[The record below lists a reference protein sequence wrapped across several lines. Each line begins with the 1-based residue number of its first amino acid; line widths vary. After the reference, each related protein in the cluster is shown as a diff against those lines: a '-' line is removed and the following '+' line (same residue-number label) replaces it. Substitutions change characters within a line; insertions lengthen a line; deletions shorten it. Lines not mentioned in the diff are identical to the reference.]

1 MGRIQLTVV
10 AAAAALVLMVSPAD
24 AKPKRSCGPR
34 SADTV
39 ARSDSG
45 RVFTRTRRVDETT
58 YMAACLFRGGR
69 PVVLSEDPDG
79 GSGVSWNPGPF
90 VLAGRFVA
98 FVDGS
103 CMFESCGGR
112 FNVVDI
118 KRRRLIRSEPDFRGE
133 ASRIVLT
140 FSGLAAALAGDY
152 SGAEY
157 VETLDRRG
165 ASTVDRG
172 ADLSSLT
179 LDGHRVGWLHD
190 GEPRIARLR

>member
-10 AAAAALVLMVSPAD
+10 AAAALVLMVSPAD

-118 KRRRLIRSEPDFRGE
+118 KRRRVVRSEPDFRGE

-152 SGAEY
+152 SGGEY

>member
-10 AAAAALVLMVSPAD
+10 AAAALVLMVSPAD